1 MISSKKINMQQGFS
15 LMELLIVMVILG
27 MLVAI
32 VGPALLDRLGGAQ
45 RTTAATQI
53 KNIEVALDAYRLD
66 MFKYPNSLDDLVKN
80 TSNNPKWQKP
90 YLRKGL
96 PKDPWGNP
104 YQYRRPGQEGRD
116 YDLYSFGADGQQGGV
131 DDNADVVNWQ
141 IQ

>member
-27 MLVAI
+27 MLAAI